1 MVKVQSAVTERD
13 LCRVPISCT
22 KLMYVEC
29 ERDCKDIPPEMTNEK
44 GVIYEEQK
52 PHGSIV

>member
-13 LCRVPISCT
+13 LCRVQISCT

-52 PHGSIV
+52 PHGPIV